1 MSGIHRKFPSWQTPA
16 QRRAQADIWRRND
29 ESVRALN
36 RALAFFRLCRHPG
49 CRRGSDC
56 KGDVHQCFAR
66 HWALLPENE
75 KARLRQTLET
85 CARAAG
91 RTTARA

>member
-16 QRRAQADIWRRND
+16 QPRAQTDISRRYD

-36 RALAFFRLCRHPG
+36 PALAFFRLCRHPG

-66 HWALLPENE
+66 HWALMPENE